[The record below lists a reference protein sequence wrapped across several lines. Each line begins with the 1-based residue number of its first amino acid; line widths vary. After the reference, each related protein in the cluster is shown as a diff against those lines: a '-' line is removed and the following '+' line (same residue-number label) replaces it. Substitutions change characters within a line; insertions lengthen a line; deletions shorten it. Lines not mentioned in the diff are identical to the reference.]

1 MRIGLG
7 ADHKGFPLKES
18 VKAHLIELGY
28 EVVDYGVVNEEPVD
42 YPDVAEL
49 VAKEVA
55 AGKVDRAVLCCGT
68 GLGMAIT
75 ANKVPGVRAATVTD
89 PHSAERSVKSN
100 NAQVI
105 CMGAEVVGPRGRRHA
120 HRPLGRVG
128 VPGRRL
134 VAQGRQD
141 QRARREVQGRSGS

>member
-28 EVVDYGVVNEEPVD
+28 DVVDYGVTNEDPVD
-42 YPDVAEL
+42 YPDIAEIVAR
-49 VAKEVA
+49 EVA
-55 AGKVDRAVLCCGT
+55 AGSVDRAVLCCGT

-105 CMGAEVVGPRGRRHA
+105 CMGAEVVGPKVADMLIDHWVTSEFQGGDSARKVDKINAIDERRGAPRT
-120 HRPLGRVG
+120 
-128 VPGRRL
+128 
-134 VAQGRQD
+134 
-141 QRARREVQGRSGS
+141 

>member
-18 VKAHLIELGY
+18 VKAHLVELGY
-28 EVVDYGVVNEEPVD
+28 EVVDYGVTTEDPVD
-42 YPDVAEL
+42 YPDIAEVVAR
-49 VAKEVA
+49 EVA
-55 AGKVDRAVLCCGT
+55 AGTVDRAVLCCGT

-75 ANKVPGVRAATVTD
+75 ANKIPGVRAATVTD

-105 CMGAEVVGPRGRRHA
+105 CMGAEVVGPK
-120 HRPLGRVG
+120 
-128 VPGRRL
+128 
-134 VAQGRQD
+134 VADMLIDHWVTSEFQGGDSARKVD
-141 QRARREVQGRSGS
+141 KIDAIDARRGAPRA